1 MTKELYIALAYVLFI
16 NTITFVM
23 FYVDKLEHRRHRH
36 ARGVSTHLFM
46 TLAIF
51 GGSLGELLAMFIFR
65 HKLHHKEFLIFIPLI
80 LIVETVIA
88 AVILHMYLSTSVES
102 GDLVPA

>member
-51 GGSLGELLAMFIFR
+51 GGSLGELLAMFLFR

>member
-36 ARGVSTHLFM
+36 ARGVSTH
-46 TLAIF
+46 
-51 GGSLGELLAMFIFR
+51 
-65 HKLHHKEFLIFIPLI
+65 
-80 LIVETVIA
+80 
-88 AVILHMYLSTSVES
+88 
-102 GDLVPA
+102 

>member
-1 MTKELYIALAYVLFI
+1 
-16 NTITFVM
+16 
-23 FYVDKLEHRRHRH
+23 
-36 ARGVSTHLFM
+36 M

-51 GGSLGELLAMFIFR
+51 GGSLGELLAMFLFR